1 MPFSEAYEVF
11 KATRYGMMFT
21 VACLL
26 LACMESEWLLA
37 PALIASAFILWT
49 RSQCAYVS
57 DSYSYFCV
65 QLIIYLF
72 SMFVFIFG
80 TYTYTLASARWGWF
94 LGFLLFFAAQL
105 LTGMTY
111 VLASRLKLKT
121 LPYEIRDGRVHVTS
135 RRSHYVSPVWAGLST
150 LSSGAVGPLLTEYPT
165 ATLVMCIILPSIV
178 IISIW
183 RTVAGLAHLRAEERR
198 KGVRYTFSNLEEI
211 QAIRA
216 RSWAARLFIAFNNLV
231 SRQR

>member
-11 KATRYGMMFT
+11 KATRYGMIFT
-21 VACLL
+21 LVCLL
-26 LACMESEWLLA
+26 LACLESEWMFA
-37 PALIASAFILWT
+37 PALILSTLIAWE
-49 RSQCAYVS
+49 RSQCAYIS
-57 DSYSYFCV
+57 DSYSRFCM
-65 QLIIYLF
+65 QLITYLF
-72 SMFVFIFG
+72 SMAVFIFG
-80 TYTYTLASARWGWF
+80 THTYTLASAKWGWV
-94 LGFLLFFAAQL
+94 LGTLAFFAAQL
-105 LTGMTY
+105 LSVITY
-111 VLASRLKLKT
+111 LLVSHLKIRP
-121 LPYEIRDGRVHVTS
+121 LPYEIHGGRVHVTS
-135 RRSHYVSPVWAGLST
+135 RRSSYVSPVWAGFFT
-150 LSSGAVGPLLTEYPT
+150 VSSGAVSPLLDEYPT
-165 ATLVMCIILPSIV
+165 VTLVICMIMPSIT

>member
-1 MPFSEAYEVF
+1 MPFSDAYALF
-11 KATRYGMMFT
+11 KATRYGMIFT
-21 VACLL
+21 LICLL
-26 LACMESEWLLA
+26 IASLESEWMSA
-37 PALIASAFILWT
+37 PALVLSIFIAWE

-57 DSYSYFCV
+57 NSYSRFCI
-65 QLIIYLF
+65 QLITYLF
-72 SMFVFIFG
+72 SMDVFIFG
-80 TYTYTLASARWGWF
+80 AHTYTLASAKWGWI
-94 LGFLLFFAAQL
+94 LGTLVFFSAQL

-135 RRSHYVSPVWAGLST
+135 RRSRYVSPVWVGFCT
-150 LSSGAVGPLLTEYPT
+150 LGSGAVGQLLTEYPT
-165 ATLVMCIILPSIV
+165 ATLVMCIVLPSIV